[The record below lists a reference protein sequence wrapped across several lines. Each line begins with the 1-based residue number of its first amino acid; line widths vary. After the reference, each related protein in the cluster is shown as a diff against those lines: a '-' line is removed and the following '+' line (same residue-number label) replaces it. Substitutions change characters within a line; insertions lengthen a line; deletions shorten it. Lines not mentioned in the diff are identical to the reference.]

1 MTNRSRQ
8 GRLGLAIAA
17 TAGLFALSFAASAGA
32 TVALS
37 GSSSSSNVAGAGDG
51 SVSEGSSS
59 QGASQSPAAV
69 DSSSPEVS
77 TISADTVAMRLKPG
91 RSALATPTD
100 IQVRSAKRKV
110 CGTESRKLPDIDSKS
125 GSLSWTHTLEV
136 LAARNGHSAGP
147 IDGRWDKRTTAGVSG
162 LQRELGEKAD
172 GSFGQDDWAA
182 LQLEVCPQ
190 PEPPTSDSGSAWS
203 GDSSSGG
210 SSWSGGS
217 SGGSESSGGGTL
229 VLVD

>member
-1 MTNRSRQ
+1 MTKRVRQ
-8 GRLGLAIAA
+8 GRLGLAVAVV
-17 TAGLFALSFAASAGA
+17 AGLFALSFAASAGA

-37 GSSSSSNVAGAGDG
+37 GSSSSSNVAGEGDG
-51 SVSEGSSS
+51 SASEGSNS
-59 QGASQSPAAV
+59 QGASESPAPV
-69 DSSSPEVS
+69 DSSAPQVS

-91 RSALATPTD
+91 RSASATPTD
-100 IQVRSAKRKV
+100 MQFRSAKRNV
-110 CGTESRKLPDIDSKS
+110 CGTPSRKLPDVDSKL

-136 LAARNGHSAGP
+136 LAARKGHSAGP
-147 IDGRWDKRTTAGVSG
+147 IDGQWDKRTTAGVSG
-162 LQRELGEKAD
+162 LQRELGQKAD

-182 LQLEVCPQ
+182 LQIEMCPQ

-217 SGGSESSGGGTL
+217 NGGSESSGGGTL